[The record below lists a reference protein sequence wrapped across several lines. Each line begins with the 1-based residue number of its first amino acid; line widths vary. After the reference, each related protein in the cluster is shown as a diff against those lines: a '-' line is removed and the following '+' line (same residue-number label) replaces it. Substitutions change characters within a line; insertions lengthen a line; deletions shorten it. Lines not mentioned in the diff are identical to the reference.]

1 MEPMESTTADPIEEG
16 VRVLIARIARIAPG
30 FSTTA
35 DIFFE
40 LGVKSAS
47 ALDLLLSLEDEF
59 GVSIADE
66 AFGDARTVEK
76 LVELIAGLKNT
87 PAQ

>member
-1 MEPMESTTADPIEEG
+1 MESTTADPIEEE
-16 VRVLIARIARIAPG
+16 VRGLIARIARIAPG
-30 FSTTA
+30 FSATA

-87 PAQ
+87 PAL

>member
-16 VRVLIARIARIAPG
+16 VRALIARIARIAPG
-30 FSTTA
+30 FSATA

-59 GVSIADE
+59 GISIADE
-66 AFGDARTVEK
+66 AFGNARTVEK
-76 LVELIAGLKNT
+76 LVELIAGLKNA
-87 PAQ
+87 PVP